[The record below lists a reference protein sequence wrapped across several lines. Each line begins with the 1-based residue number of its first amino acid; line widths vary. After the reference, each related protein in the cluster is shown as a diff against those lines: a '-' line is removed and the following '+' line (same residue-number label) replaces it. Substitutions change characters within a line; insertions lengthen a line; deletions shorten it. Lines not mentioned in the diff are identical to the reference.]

1 MGKEYWRSLDELA
14 DTPEFRS
21 LVEKEFPGLAEE
33 LLSPQTRRAFLKVMG
48 ASLGVAGLAACRWP
62 KETILPF
69 ARGPEGRI
77 PGAPQQFATAMD
89 LGGAAIGLLVTSFDG
104 RPVKVEG
111 NPLHPI
117 SRGAATAFAQASIL
131 ELYDP
136 DRSKQVLRREGG
148 QVFASSWDEFAAFA
162 GPHFAELRARK
173 GAGLAVLSEGSS
185 SPSLTRLRTRF
196 AEVFPQA
203 RWFEWEPVER
213 DNEREA
219 EREIFGAPC
228 HPQLRFDKADV
239 VVCLDAD
246 PLFVDFFRLI
256 EQRKAGKI

>member
-1 MGKEYWRSLDELA
+1 VGKEYWRSLDELA

-148 QVFASSWDEFAAFA
+148 QVFASSCVRRSSLRRAEGEEGGRPRRALGGQLVAEPHAAA
-162 GPHFAELRARK
+162 HALCG
-173 GAGLAVLSEGSS
+173 GV
-185 SPSLTRLRTRF
+185 PS
-196 AEVFPQA
+196 
-203 RWFEWEPVER
+203 
-213 DNEREA
+213 
-219 EREIFGAPC
+219 G
-228 HPQLRFDKADV
+228 
-239 VVCLDAD
+239 
-246 PLFVDFFRLI
+246 
-256 EQRKAGKI
+256 

>member
-1 MGKEYWRSLDELA
+1 MSEQRAGREYWRSLDELA

-69 ARGPEGRI
+69 AHRPEGRV
-77 PGAPQQFATAMD
+77 PGVPQQFATAME
-89 LGGAAIGLLVTSFDG
+89 LGGAGIGLLVTSFDG

-148 QVFASSWDEFAAFA
+148 QTFVSSWDEFTAFA
-162 GPHFAELRARK
+162 GPHFAALRTRK
-173 GAGLAVLSEGSS
+173 GAGLAVLSEASS
-185 SPSLTRLRTRF
+185 SPSLARLRTRF
-196 AEVFPQA
+196 EETFPRA
-203 RWFEWEPVER
+203 TWFEHEPLSR
-213 DNEREA
+213 DAEREA
-219 EREIFGAPC
+219 TRRLFG
-228 HPQLRFDKADV
+228 
-239 VVCLDAD
+239 
-246 PLFVDFFRLI
+246 
-256 EQRKAGKI
+256 